1 MKPDSQKTTRSPLN
15 IILRECTKI
24 TENRKSES
32 KYIEWLILRLEARGV
47 KQTSINTL
55 RKTFRMFL
63 SHAGIKAEYVAD
75 DVRSF
80 LAHKTRSGC
89 KPTTVHNYYR
99 YLKTCFKTLE
109 WEWTLKP
116 RDAPKKNTP
125 QQPYYNLDEQ
135 RMLEE
140 AAGRAVKVKGRY
152 GELLKLR
159 NRAMIRLSQVTMLRM
174 GEMRMLD
181 VEDYRRPIVRIRS
194 PMKNSEYT
202 ERILDPETC
211 DLLDEYLEKRKRTSH
226 SAMFITGTGKRSK
239 RISLGGLSNI
249 LKRIRKEARID
260 KDRGGWHAFRRGGI
274 TIAHR
279 EGMSAKAIS
288 KYTGITE
295 DIVNR
300 YIQLDREEA
309 KEMFVDSHP
318 FFKREE
324 LSEADEVNT

>member
-1 MKPDSQKTTRSPLN
+1 
-15 IILRECTKI
+15 
-24 TENRKSES
+24 
-32 KYIEWLILRLEARGV
+32 
-47 KQTSINTL
+47 
-55 RKTFRMFL
+55 MFL
-63 SHAGIKAEYVAD
+63 NHAGIKPEYDAD

-80 LAHKTRSGC
+80 LAYKTRSGC

-99 YLKTCFKTLE
+99 YLKTCFETLE
-109 WEWTLKP
+109 WEWMLKP
-116 RDAPKKNTP
+116 RDAPKRNTP
-125 QQPYYNLDEQ
+125 QQPYYNLEEQ
-135 RMLEE
+135 RRLEE
-140 AAGRAVKVKGRY
+140 AAVRAVKVRGRY

-181 VEDYRRPIVRIRS
+181 VEDYRRPVVRIRL
-194 PMKNSEYT
+194 PEKNSEYT
-202 ERILDPETC
+202 ERVLDSETC
-211 DLLDEYLEKRKRTSH
+211 ELLDEYLEKRRRTSH
-226 SAMFITGTGKRSK
+226 KALFTTGTGKRFR

-249 LKRIRKEARID
+249 LKSIREEAGID

-274 TIAHR
+274 TIAHK

-300 YIQLDREEA
+300 YIQLDKEEA

-318 FFKREE
+318 FFKRND
-324 LSEADEVNT
+324 LPEANATDK